1 MDRRQGIVV
10 RFHSNVV
17 AVEDALTQKRF
28 LCSLRGRFK
37 AQNIRPIIGDVVE
50 YIRFQDTSAVNIAG
64 AVNMAGAEVMPTGRI
79 ENIFPRRNVLDR
91 PNIANI
97 DQVLLITTLNY
108 PEVSSFIVDRFLV
121 LAERSGFEVC
131 LVINKID
138 LLGPEG
144 RELLER
150 YSRYY
155 SKDYTVIPV
164 SARTGEGIP
173 EVSSVLSGKISAL
186 AGMSGVGKSSVLNQI
201 DPSLR
206 LKEGEISKQLEV
218 GKHTTTYSELLPVA
232 NKGLVADTPGF
243 ANLSLTHIPSEE
255 LKFCFPEFVRVG
267 SQCYYEDCLHIEEPG
282 CRVREQMDGEE
293 ILLSRYENYL
303 RMYRE
308 LTGLERMNPTKKYR
322 KEKR

>member
-10 RFHSNVV
+10 RFHSNIVT
-17 AVEDALTQKRF
+17 VEDALTQKRF
-28 LCSLRGRFK
+28 MCSLRGRFK
-37 AQNIRPIIGDVVE
+37 TQNIRPIIGDVVE
-50 YIRFQDTSAVNIAG
+50 YIGFRETVAG
-64 AVNMAGAEVMPTGRI
+64 ASPGVEAMPAGRI

-97 DQVLLITTLNY
+97 DQVLLVTSLKY
-108 PEVSSFIVDRFLV
+108 PEVSAFIVDRFLV
-121 LAERSGFEVC
+121 LAERNSLEVC

-138 LLGPEG
+138 LLDREG
-144 RELLER
+144 RERLEQ
-150 YSRYY
+150 YVAYY

-164 SARTGEGIP
+164 SAKTGEGIL
-173 EVSSVLSGKISAL
+173 EVSSVLSGKISTL
-186 AGMSGVGKSSVLNQI
+186 AGMSGVGKSTVLNQI
-201 DPSLR
+201 DPSLG

-243 ANLSLTHIPSEE
+243 ANLSLTHIPSDE
-255 LKFCFPEFVRVG
+255 LKFCFPEFVRAG
-267 SQCYYEDCLHIEEPG
+267 SHCYYEDCLHIDEPG
-282 CRVREQMDGEE
+282 CRVHEQVDQGE

-303 RMYRE
+303 QMVRE
-308 LTGLERMNPTKKYR
+308 LVDFERIHPINKYQ